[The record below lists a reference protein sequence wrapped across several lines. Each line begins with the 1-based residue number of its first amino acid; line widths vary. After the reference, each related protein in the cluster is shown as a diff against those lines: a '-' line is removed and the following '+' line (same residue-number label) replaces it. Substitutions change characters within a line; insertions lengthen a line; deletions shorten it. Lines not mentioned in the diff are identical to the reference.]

1 MLQTLLDRWV
11 VFAHWQK
18 CSEDSNYNEAWI
30 LNVQMISQNTAGEV
44 TDLVE
49 NKNEKGKKSLKFILK
64 LGFKFINL

>member
-1 MLQTLLDRWV
+1 
-11 VFAHWQK
+11 
-18 CSEDSNYNEAWI
+18 
-30 LNVQMISQNTAGEV
+30 MISQNTAGEV